1 MIILGIETSC
11 DETAISVLKDDEI
24 LSDIVSSQYFHE
36 LYGGVVPELASRAHL
51 KVILSLHDEALKS
64 AKISQTD
71 IEAIAVTN
79 GPGLI
84 GSILVGL
91 NFAKALS
98 YSLKIPLISVNHIEA
113 HLLSVYLEDKKP
125 NLPYIGLVVSGGH
138 TLLVLVKDIFKY
150 KILGF
155 TKDDSAGEAYDKV
168 AKMLGLSYPG
178 GPIIDKL
185 AKEGDS
191 KFHKFP
197 MPCKDSND
205 FSFSFSGLKTSIL
218 YYLRKIKK
226 ENPEI
231 NFSSEP
237 FVNNVC
243 ASFQE
248 SVISV
253 LSKKLIEAAKE
264 YHVNNIA
271 VTGGVS
277 ANTGLRNRLT
287 QEAQKNSLNL
297 YIPRIKYSTDNAS
310 MIAMVG
316 KFKYENNLFSKLNIT
331 ASPNLKLSEI

>member
-1 MIILGIETSC
+1 MVILGIETSC
-11 DETAISVLKDDEI
+11 DETALSILKDNVI
-24 LSDIVSSQYFHE
+24 LSDIVSSQYFHG

-51 KVILSLHDEALKS
+51 KIILSLYNEILKKS
-64 AKISQTD
+64 KIRQSD
-71 IEAIAVTN
+71 IDVIAVTY

-84 GSILVGL
+84 GAILVGL
-91 NFAKALS
+91 NFAKALA

-113 HLLSVYLEDKKP
+113 HLLSVYLEEKKP
-125 NLPYIGLVVSGGH
+125 KLPFIGLVVSGGH
-138 TLLVLVKDIFKY
+138 TLLVLVQDIFKY
-150 KILGF
+150 KVLGC

-178 GPIIDKL
+178 GPIIDRL
-185 AKEGDS
+185 AKNGDP

-197 MPCKDSND
+197 MPCKNSND

-218 YYLRKIKK
+218 YYLRKLKQ

-231 NFSSEP
+231 NFTSEP

-253 LSKKLIEAAKE
+253 LSEKLIEAAKK
-264 YHVNNIA
+264 YNIKNIA
-271 VTGGVS
+271 ITGGVS
-277 ANTGLRNRLT
+277 ANSALRDRLIH
-287 QEAQKNSLNL
+287 EAQKNSLNL
-297 YIPRIKYSTDNAS
+297 YIPSIKYSTDNAS

-316 KFKYENNLFSKLNIT
+316 KFKYESNLFSKLNIT
-331 ASPNLKLSEI
+331 ASPNLKLCEI

>member
-1 MIILGIETSC
+1 MFILGIETSC
-11 DETAISVLKDDEI
+11 DETALSVLKDNVI

-51 KVILSLHDEALKS
+51 KIIPSLYNEALKK
-64 AKISQTD
+64 AKIQKSD
-71 IEAIAVTN
+71 IDAIAVTE

-98 YSLKIPLISVNHIEA
+98 YSLNIPLIAVNHIEA
-113 HLLSVYLEDKKP
+113 HLLSVYLEEEKP

-138 TLLVLVKDIFKY
+138 TLLVLVQDIFKY
-150 KILGF
+150 KVLGC

-185 AKEGDS
+185 AKNGDP

-197 MPCKDSND
+197 VPCKNSND
-205 FSFSFSGLKTSIL
+205 FSFSFSGLKTSML
-218 YYLRKIKK
+218 YYLKKLKK
-226 ENPEI
+226 EKPEI
-231 NFSSEP
+231 NFTSEP
-237 FVNNVC
+237 FINNVC

-253 LSKKLIEAAKE
+253 LSDKLIEASKK
-264 YHVNNIA
+264 YNVSNIA

-277 ANTGLRNRLT
+277 ANSALRNRLS
-287 QEAQKNSLNL
+287 QEAKKNCLNL
-297 YIPRIKYSTDNAS
+297 YIPNIKYSTDNAS

-316 KFKYENNLFSKLNIT
+316 KFKYENNFFSKLNIT
-331 ASPNLKLSEI
+331 ASPNLKLNEI